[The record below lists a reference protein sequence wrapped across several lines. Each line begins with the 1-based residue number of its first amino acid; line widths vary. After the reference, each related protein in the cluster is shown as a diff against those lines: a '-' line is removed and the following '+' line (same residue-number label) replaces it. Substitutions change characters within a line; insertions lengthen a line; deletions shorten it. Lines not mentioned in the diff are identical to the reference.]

1 VPDSLT
7 PSIALAQLVTPIAR
21 RVALLLP
28 VLMLGCASGLPQ
40 SNAEEVAVASTGPRN
55 VVLFI
60 GDGMGIST
68 ITAARIYAGQK
79 LGKDGESH
87 ELSFEQF
94 PNVALIKTYN
104 TDLQVPDSAG
114 TMSAIMTGSKT
125 RAGVLS
131 VGREPARGDCE
142 GARGAPMR
150 TLLEEAEAAGFR
162 SGLIS
167 TTRITHATPAAT
179 YAHSA
184 DRDWE
189 DDKAMPADAAAAGC
203 VDIARQLVEFAP
215 GDGPE
220 LVLGGGRANFVPEGA
235 VDPEYNKP
243 MGRRQDGQ
251 NLIDRWRQGG
261 ADRRYVWNRAQWQE
275 TMASAVPGRSQVLG
289 LFEPSHLQ
297 WEADRDATLEPSLAE
312 MTGAAIDFLAAG
324 NDTGYFLLVEGG
336 RIDHAH
342 HYGNAYRAMEDTVA
356 FDQAVAAT
364 LNRVDLANTLV
375 LVTADH
381 SHTLTIAGYPRRG
394 NPILGKVTLPDG
406 SYQLDA
412 NDRPYTTLSYAN
424 GPGATDQ
431 PVDLTDVDTTA
442 LDYRQN
448 AAIPMPAETHAGE
461 DVAAYAAGPAA
472 EQLRGVMEQNE
483 IYQVLRAALLG
494 TQAP

>member
-1 VPDSLT
+1 MPESLT
-7 PSIALAQLVTPIAR
+7 QPFSWAQ
-21 RVALLLP
+21 RVAVLLPILLL
-28 VLMLGCASGLPQ
+28 GCTSVPQQAGTANAPAAAS
-40 SNAEEVAVASTGPRN
+40 GPRN

-79 LGKDGESH
+79 LGRDGESH
-87 ELSFEQF
+87 ELSFERF

-114 TMSAIMTGSKT
+114 TMSAIITGSKT

-131 VGREPARGDCE
+131 VGRDPARGDCE
-142 GARGAPMR
+142 GALGAPMR

-184 DRDWE
+184 DRNWE
-189 DDKAMPADAAAAGC
+189 DDKAMPAAAAEAGC
-203 VDIARQLVEFAP
+203 VDIARQLVEFGP

-220 LVLGGGRANFVPEGA
+220 LVLGGGRSNFAPEGA
-235 VDPEYNKP
+235 LDPEYNKP
-243 MGRRQDGQ
+243 MGRRQDGR
-251 NLIDRWRQGG
+251 NLIDHWRQAG

-275 TMASAVPGRSQVLG
+275 AMAGAEPGRSQILG

-297 WEADRDATLEPSLAE
+297 WEADRDAALEPSLAE

-356 FDQAVAAT
+356 LDQAVAAA
-364 LNRVDLANTLV
+364 LERVDLANTLV

-381 SHTLTIAGYPRRG
+381 SHTLTISGYPKRG

-412 NDRPYTTLSYAN
+412 NERPYTTLSYAN

-431 PVDLTDVDTTA
+431 PADLTDVDTTT
-442 LDYRQN
+442 LDYRQ
-448 AAIPMPAETHAGE
+448 AATIPMQSETHAGE

-472 EQLRGVMEQNE
+472 DQLRGVMEQNE
-483 IYQVLRAALLG
+483 IYQVLRSALLG
-494 TQAP
+494 GPPP